1 MDRKEHW
8 QKIYT
13 SKQLDE
19 VSWYQPTPET
29 SLEQITKHNKDKA
42 AAIIDVG
49 GGDSFLVD
57 NLLTLGYTNIT
68 VLDISEAAI
77 NRAKERLGEK
87 ANKVKW
93 IVEDVT
99 LFNPTE
105 KYDYWHDRAV
115 FHFLTDKK
123 EVESYLNLVNNA
135 VCKNGKM
142 TIATFSENG
151 PKKCSGIEIQQ
162 YSKESL
168 STTFNQH
175 FKLVESFYIDH
186 PTPFYTSQNFVFCT
200 FEYC

>member
-1 MDRKEHW
+1 MDKKEHW

-29 SLEQITKHNKDKA
+29 SLEQITKHAMDKN

-115 FHFLTDKK
+115 FHFLKDKK

-135 VCKNGKM
+135 VNKNGKM

-168 STTFNQH
+168 ITTFNQH

-186 PTPFYTSQNFVFCT
+186 PTPFDTTQNFVFCT

>member
-1 MDRKEHW
+1 
-8 QKIYT
+8 
-13 SKQLDE
+13 
-19 VSWYQPTPET
+19 
-29 SLEQITKHNKDKA
+29 
-42 AAIIDVG
+42 
-49 GGDSFLVD
+49 
-57 NLLTLGYTNIT
+57 

-135 VCKNGKM
+135 VSKNGKM

-168 STTFNQH
+168 TTTFNQH